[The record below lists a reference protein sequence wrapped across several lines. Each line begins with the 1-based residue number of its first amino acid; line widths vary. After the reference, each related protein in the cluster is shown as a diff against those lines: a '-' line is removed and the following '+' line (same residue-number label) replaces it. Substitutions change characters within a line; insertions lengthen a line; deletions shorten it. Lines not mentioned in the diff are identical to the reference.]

1 MHLFYDSTLN
11 TWRLITE
18 KLPEKPTPIKHAGF
32 IEDWAY
38 EELLKR
44 YNAAIAAL
52 KQSAL
57 TVGNK
62 KIITEYHLEVGSWDR
77 VLSGELYFWPGGYET
92 RYLNHNGIP
101 VSHKQYVLEGDADTI
116 YQAITVAI
124 LTLPEEKNNTM
135 ENMIQIHCP
144 TTGKICSLTGCFINN
159 HTTRCSLS
167 PNHLTTASG
176 SVAAPKE
183 EEIVISLSDFTDDKG
198 FKVYDPE
205 PSAKRLLTK
214 HSPLVV
220 VKGLLNQL
228 TACRQTAEI
237 GKEWSAH
244 CCVMY
249 QQENVSLNELIKEMV
264 ALFDVVRSDLIEIH
278 NDSPTGWT
286 IIKLNNIIEKGQ
298 ALLDKQ

>member
-1 MHLFYDSTLN
+1 MENLTKEHINRQTLWQYHQ
-11 TWRLITE
+11 TLIARYYND
-18 KLPEKPTPIKHAGF
+18 KLNNETKIFLNRIIDEISNLLTGPDRTAAQTQKSESQAFAGP
-32 IEDWAY
+32 
-38 EELLKR
+38 
-44 YNAAIAAL
+44 
-52 KQSAL
+52 
-57 TVGNK
+57 VPVNK
-62 KIITEYHLEVGSWDR
+62 N
-77 VLSGELYFWPGGYET
+77 LSG
-92 RYLNHNGIP
+92 
-101 VSHKQYVLEGDADTI
+101 
-116 YQAITVAI
+116 
-124 LTLPEEKNNTM
+124 
-135 ENMIQIHCP
+135 
-144 TTGKICSLTGCFINN
+144 
-159 HTTRCSLS
+159 
-167 PNHLTTASG
+167 G

-249 QQENVSLNELIKEMV
+249 QQENVALNELIKEMV